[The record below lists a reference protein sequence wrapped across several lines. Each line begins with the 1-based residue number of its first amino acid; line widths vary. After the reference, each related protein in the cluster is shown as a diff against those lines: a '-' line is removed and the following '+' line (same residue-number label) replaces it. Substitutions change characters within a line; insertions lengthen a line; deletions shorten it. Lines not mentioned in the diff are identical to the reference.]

1 MRRLAISAFVL
12 AAALGAA
19 ILDSGAADGK
29 LQIVAAENM
38 YGDVAR
44 QIGGDNVDVVSVI
57 ENPDQDPH
65 LFEASPSVL
74 RALAAARIVVFNGI
88 DYDHWMEE
96 LLEAQPATNRKTIV
110 IADLVG
116 AKDGDNPHLWY
127 HPVAIPAL
135 AEALATELSA
145 ADPANSAAYA
155 ERKDAFLAAWK
166 PVQERIA
173 DIKTKAAGA
182 PVTAS
187 EPVFGLMAEALGLD
201 MRNERFQLSVMNDTE
216 PSARDIAALEDDLRT
231 GKVKAF
237 IYNRQ
242 LADPLTERLLG
253 IAEEAGVAVVG
264 VTETLPAGKT
274 FQQWML
280 EQIDEL
286 GRALGTPSS

>member
-1 MRRLAISAFVL
+1 VRRTLISAFVL

-19 ILDSGAADGK
+19 TIAASAADR

-38 YGDVAR
+38 YGDIAR
-44 QIGGDNVDVVSVI
+44 QIGGDTVDVVNVI

-65 LFEASPSVL
+65 AFEASPSVV

-88 DYDHWMEE
+88 GYDHWMEE
-96 LLEAQPATNRKTIV
+96 LLEAQPAANRKAIV
-110 IADLVG
+110 IADLID
-116 AKDGDNPHLWY
+116 AKPGDNPHLWY
-127 HPVAIPAL
+127 HPAAIPAL
-135 AEALATELSA
+135 AEALTKELAA
-145 ADPANSAAYA
+145 ADPANASDYAA
-155 ERKDAFLAAWK
+155 RKEAFLAAWK
-166 PVQERIA
+166 PVQERI
-173 DIKTKAAGA
+173 DGIKAKAAGA

-187 EPVFGLMAEALGLD
+187 EPVFGLMAEALGLE
-201 MRNERFQLSVMNDTE
+201 MRNQRFQLSVMNDTE
-216 PSARDIAALEDDLRT
+216 PSARDLAAIEDDIRT

-242 LADPLTERLLG
+242 VADPLTERLLG
-253 IAEEAGVAVVG
+253 IANQSGVAIVG

-274 FQQWML
+274 FQEWML

>member
-1 MRRLAISAFVL
+1 MRRVAISAFVL

-19 ILDSGAADGK
+19 TFGAGAADK

-44 QIGGDNVDVVSVI
+44 QIGGDYVDVISVI

-65 LFEASPSVL
+65 LFEASPSVV

-96 LLEAQPATNRKTIV
+96 LLEAQPGADRKEIIV
-110 IADLVG
+110 ADLVG
-116 AKDGDNPHLWY
+116 AKEGDNPHLWY
-127 HPVAIPAL
+127 HPAAIPAL
-135 AEALATELSA
+135 ADTLAKELAA
-145 ADPANSAAYA
+145 ADPANAAAYA
-155 ERKDAFLAAWK
+155 ERKDTFLAGWK
-166 PVQERIA
+166 PVQGRI
-173 DIKTKAAGA
+173 DTIRTKAAGA

-201 MRNERFQLSVMNDTE
+201 MRNERFQMSVMNDTE
-216 PSARDIAALEDDLRT
+216 PSARDIAAMEDDLRT

-237 IYNRQ
+237 IYNGQ
-242 LADPLTERLLG
+242 VADPLTDRLLG
-253 IAEEAGVAVVG
+253 IAKESGVAVVG

-274 FQQWML
+274 VQQWML

>member
-1 MRRLAISAFVL
+1 
-12 AAALGAA
+12 
-19 ILDSGAADGK
+19 
-29 LQIVAAENM
+29 VAAENV
-38 YGDVAR
+38 YGDIAR
-44 QIGGDNVDVVSVI
+44 QIGGEGVDVVSVI

-65 LFEASPSVL
+65 LFEASPSVV

-96 LLEAQPATNRKTIV
+96 LLEAQPGANRKEIV
-110 IADLVG
+110 VADLIG
-116 AKDGDNPHLWY
+116 AKPGDNPHLWY
-127 HPVAIPAL
+127 HPAAIPAL
-135 AEALATELSA
+135 AEALAKELAA
-145 ADPANSAAYA
+145 ADPANAAAYA
-155 ERKDAFLAAWK
+155 ERSEAFLAAWK
-166 PVQERIA
+166 PVQERI
-173 DIKTKAAGA
+173 DGIKAKAAGA

-216 PSARDIAALEDDLRT
+216 PRARDLAAIEDDIRT

-242 LADPLTERLLG
+242 VADPLTERLLG
-253 IAEEAGVAVVG
+253 IANHSGVAVVG

-274 FQQWML
+274 FQEWML